1 MRIDR
6 ERVLRSLTFW
16 LRPDFVLRCLR
27 RFEALEGFDRAVAL
41 ASLAFTAIIPLGI
54 VMSGV
59 LSDHDVGAQ
68 LVERYGLEGHGATA
82 VRELFDR
89 SDDIA
94 SGFSL
99 FSAFLLIVTILSFSR
114 AVQRLF
120 ERAWELEPLSL
131 RNTKNGLVWVIGLIV
146 YSTVTGFVRS
156 AYDNGVM
163 ELVTIALLLVA
174 GLAFVV
180 FTGVSLT
187 NRRVTRQQLMPI
199 AVLVVALGAIFAI
212 GGDIYVPRL
221 FNSYADRYGAVGA
234 VFAMISWLF
243 VLMIALVAAVA
254 VGREVWAELQ
264 AIRRGD
270 RPSNEQ
276 IEAEW
281 AQVRAQ
287 MDEGRTQVAERTRAA
302 RERVASWR
310 ARRRR

>member
-6 ERVLRSLTFW
+6 ERVLRTLTFW

-27 RFEALEGFDRAVAL
+27 RFQALEGFDRAVAL

-59 LSDHDVGAQ
+59 ISDHDVGAQ
-68 LVERYGLEGHGATA
+68 LVDRYGLEGKGATA
-82 VRELFDR
+82 VRDLFDR
-89 SDDIA
+89 SDDLA

-99 FSAFLLIVTILSFSR
+99 FSAFLLLVTILSFSR
-114 AVQRLF
+114 ALQRLF
-120 ERAWELEPLSL
+120 ERAWDLEPLSL
-131 RNTKNGLVWVIGLIV
+131 RNTKNGLMWVLGVVV

-156 AYDNGVM
+156 AYDRGVM
-163 ELVTIALLLVA
+163 ELLTVAALLALGLV
-174 GLAFVV
+174 FVV
-180 FTGVSLT
+180 FTGITLS
-187 NRRVTRQQLMPI
+187 NRRLTRHQLMP
-199 AVLVVALGAIFAI
+199 AATLVVALGAIFAV

-243 VLMIALVAAVA
+243 VLMIALVGAVA
-254 VGREVWAELQ
+254 AGREVWAELE

-270 RPSNEQ
+270 RPSHAQ

-281 AQVRAQ
+281 ASVR
-287 MDEGRTQVAERTRAA
+287 RRVAELRGGGGR
-302 RERVASWR
+302 S
-310 ARRRR
+310 

>member
-68 LVERYGLEGHGATA
+68 LVDRYGLEGHGATA

-254 VGREVWAELQ
+254 VGREVWAELE
-264 AIRRGD
+264 AIGRGD
-270 RPSNEQ
+270 RPSHAQ
-276 IEAEW
+276 VEAEW
-281 AQVRAQ
+281 AGVRSRV
-287 MDEGRTQVAERTRAA
+287 DEV
-302 RERVASWR
+302 R
-310 ARRRR
+310 ARRKKP

>member
-254 VGREVWAELQ
+254 VGREVWAELE
-264 AIRRGD
+264 AIGRGD
-270 RPSNEQ
+270 RPSHAQ
-276 IEAEW
+276 VEAEW
-281 AQVRAQ
+281 AAVRSRV
-287 MDEGRTQVAERTRAA
+287 DEV
-302 RERVASWR
+302 R
-310 ARRRR
+310 ARRKKP

>member
-6 ERVLRSLTFW
+6 ERVLRTLTFW

-27 RFEALEGFDRAVAL
+27 RFQALEGFDRAVAL

-59 LSDHDVGAQ
+59 ISDHDVGAQ
-68 LVERYGLEGHGATA
+68 LVDRYGLEGKGATA
-82 VRELFDR
+82 VRDLFDR
-89 SDDIA
+89 GDDLA

-99 FSAFLLIVTILSFSR
+99 FSAFLLLVTILSFSR
-114 AVQRLF
+114 ALQRLF

-131 RNTKNGLVWVIGLIV
+131 RNTTNGLMWVLGVVV

-156 AYDNGVM
+156 AYDHGVM
-163 ELVTIALLLVA
+163 ELLTVAALLVL
-174 GLAFVV
+174 GLSFAV
-180 FTGVSLT
+180 FTGITLS
-187 NRRVTRQQLMPI
+187 NRRLTRHQLMP
-199 AVLVVALGAIFAI
+199 AAALVVTLGAIFAV

-243 VLMIALVAAVA
+243 VLMVALVGAVA
-254 VGREVWAELQ
+254 AGREVWAELE

-270 RPSNEQ
+270 RPSHAQ

-281 AQVRAQ
+281 ASVR
-287 MDEGRTQVAERTRAA
+287 RRVAELRGRGG
-302 RERVASWR
+302 RS
-310 ARRRR
+310 